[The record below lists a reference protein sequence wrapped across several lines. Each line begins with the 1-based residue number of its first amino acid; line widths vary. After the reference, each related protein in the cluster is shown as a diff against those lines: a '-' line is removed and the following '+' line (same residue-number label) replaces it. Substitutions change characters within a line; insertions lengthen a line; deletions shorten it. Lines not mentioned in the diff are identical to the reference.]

1 MMSQHDIEIAVPEDA
16 VTSPYLDRVRSP
28 RGIIEAL
35 IVAREMELAK
45 TSAPAQRWRVER
57 DLTFLRDELA
67 RLDA

>member
-1 MMSQHDIEIAVPEDA
+1 

-28 RGIIEAL
+28 RDIIEAL

-57 DLTFLRDELA
+57 DLTFLRYELA

>member
-1 MMSQHDIEIAVPEDA
+1 MTGQHDIEIAVPEDA
-16 VTSPYLDRVRSP
+16 VTSPYLDRARSP
-28 RGIIEAL
+28 RDIIEAL

-45 TSAPAQRWRVER
+45 TSAAAQRWRVER